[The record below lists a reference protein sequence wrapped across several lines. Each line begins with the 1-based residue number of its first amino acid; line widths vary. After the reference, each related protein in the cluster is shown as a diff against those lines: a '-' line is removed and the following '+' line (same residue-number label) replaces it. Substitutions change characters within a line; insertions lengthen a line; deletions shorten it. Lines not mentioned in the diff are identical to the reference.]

1 MRSCFKAKVKSN
13 SLEEDE
19 DLKIKDEL
27 TIDLSKKE
35 AEDILENK
43 EIKKYIHLFEDK
55 AEVLNEIADKLIVIG
70 NLSTER
76 TNYFINEEAMISLD
90 KSRYLGKEDYEIE
103 LETENIEADRKFLN
117 NLFCENNIEVFGEN
131 KSKLKRFIEVLMK
144 NI

>member
-1 MRSCFKAKVKSN
+1 M
-13 SLEEDE
+13 
-19 DLKIKDEL
+19 KDEL

>member
-76 TNYFINEEAMISLD
+76 KNYFINEEAMISLD

-103 LETENIEADRKFLN
+103 LETEN
-117 NLFCENNIEVFGEN
+117 
-131 KSKLKRFIEVLMK
+131 
-144 NI
+144 

>member
-1 MRSCFKAKVKSN
+1 
-13 SLEEDE
+13 
-19 DLKIKDEL
+19 
-27 TIDLSKKE
+27 
-35 AEDILENK
+35 
-43 EIKKYIHLFEDK
+43 
-55 AEVLNEIADKLIVIG
+55 
-70 NLSTER
+70 
-76 TNYFINEEAMISLD
+76 MISLD